1 MARWKWILPLLAAFC
16 TLTDAYLAVLSSST
30 PAGSVVFEAG
40 VPQLGGRRKYE
51 VSNERTAWF
60 ARKLLKVHPH
70 TGRVTL
76 ARPLSC
82 DGLQYPRIFT
92 FYVDSTSSRLG
103 RPTIDYYSLPLRI
116 LITGCGGEN
125 RDLAATRGWMAET
138 LASYAMPST
147 ERWIF
152 GFQRITSL
160 PFSLFRVPFT
170 SLFENTPFFFP
181 MTR

>member
-1 MARWKWILPLLAAFC
+1 MGRWKRALPILATLLGLAN
-16 TLTDAYLAVLSSST
+16 AYLAVLPSST
-30 PAGSVVFEAG
+30 PTGSVVFEAG
-40 VPQLGGRRKYE
+40 VPQLGGRRRYE

-76 ARPLSC
+76 ARSLSC

-147 ERWIF
+147 ER
-152 GFQRITSL
+152 
-160 PFSLFRVPFT
+160 
-170 SLFENTPFFFP
+170 
-181 MTR
+181 

>member
-1 MARWKWILPLLAAFC
+1 MARWKWILLILAAC
-16 TLTDAYLAVLSSST
+16 LTGCSGYLAVLSSST
-30 PAGSVVFEAG
+30 PVGSVVFEAG

-103 RPTIDYYSLPLRI
+103 RRTIDYYSLPLRI

-147 ERWIF
+147 ER
-152 GFQRITSL
+152 
-160 PFSLFRVPFT
+160 
-170 SLFENTPFFFP
+170 
-181 MTR
+181 

>member
-1 MARWKWILPLLAAFC
+1 MARWRWTLLILTTVWVLG
-16 TLTDAYLAVLSSST
+16 DGYLAVLPSST
-30 PAGSVVFEAG
+30 PVGALVFEAG

-51 VSNERTAWF
+51 ASSERTAWF

-76 ARPLSC
+76 ARTLSC
-82 DGLQYPRIFT
+82 DGLQYPRVFT

-147 ERWIF
+147 DRLDQISVL
-152 GFQRITSL
+152 SL
-160 PFSLFRVPFT
+160 DEGNV
-170 SLFENTPFFFP
+170 N
-181 MTR
+181 

>member
-1 MARWKWILPLLAAFC
+1 MLLPLLAAFG
-16 TLTDAYLAVLSSST
+16 TVSEAYLAVLSSST
-30 PAGSVVFEAG
+30 PTGSLVFEAG

-82 DGLQYPRIFT
+82 DGLRYPRIST

-138 LASYAMPST
+138 VASYAMPST
-147 ERWIF
+147 ER
-152 GFQRITSL
+152 
-160 PFSLFRVPFT
+160 
-170 SLFENTPFFFP
+170 
-181 MTR
+181 

>member
-1 MARWKWILPLLAAFC
+1 MARWRWVMLILTAVWTVTC
-16 TLTDAYLAVLSSST
+16 DGYLAVLSSGT
-30 PAGSVVFEAG
+30 PVGTVVFEAG
-40 VPQLGGRRKYE
+40 VPQLGGRRRYE
-51 VSNERTAWF
+51 ASSERTAWF

-70 TGRVTL
+70 MGRVTL
-76 ARPLSC
+76 AKTLSC

-125 RDLAATRGWMAET
+125 HDLAATRGWMAET

-147 ERWIF
+147 DRLAASASKISDSIF
-152 GFQRITSL
+152 ESPG
-160 PFSLFRVPFT
+160 
-170 SLFENTPFFFP
+170 
-181 MTR
+181 

>member
-1 MARWKWILPLLAAFC
+1 MARWGRVLLILATVW
-16 TLTDAYLAVLSSST
+16 TLSEGYLAVLSSST
-30 PAGSVVFEAG
+30 PAGTVVFEAG

-51 VSNERTAWF
+51 ASSERTAWF

-76 ARPLSC
+76 AKTLSC

-125 RDLAATRGWMAET
+125 RDLATTRGWMAET

-147 ERWIF
+147 ERWRSSYFCTMI
-152 GFQRITSL
+152 ICL
-160 PFSLFRVPFT
+160 LVCH
-170 SLFENTPFFFP
+170 
-181 MTR
+181 

>member
-1 MARWKWILPLLAAFC
+1 MASWKWIILPMCLAALW
-16 TLTDAYLAVLSSST
+16 TLAEGYLAVLSSST
-30 PAGSVVFEAG
+30 PVGTIVFEAG

-76 ARPLSC
+76 AKPLSC
-82 DGLQYPRIFT
+82 EGLQYPRIFT

-116 LITGCGGEN
+116 LITGCGEEN

-138 LASYAMPST
+138 LASYAMPTT
-147 ERWIF
+147 ER
-152 GFQRITSL
+152 
-160 PFSLFRVPFT
+160 
-170 SLFENTPFFFP
+170 
-181 MTR
+181 